1 MSEKY
6 HNFGIVNKNISK
18 TSNKKWVDFVEI
30 CDIINTLAKQLCF
43 FKAEGRAF
51 IFKLNKFKLK
61 KVLTTA
67 KK

>member
-6 HNFGIVNKNISK
+6 HNFGIVNKNVFK

-43 FKAEGRAF
+43 FKLKGGHLY
-51 IFKLNKFKLK
+51 LN
-61 KVLTTA
+61 
-67 KK
+67 